1 MSRSLQTCCSRFIFW
16 NVRCTM
22 LIFGPISLAST
33 VSSFNFSNSSF
44 STYYNTT
51 STSTS
56 TTKSLPLIKPKIP
69 VHHNITS
76 ITAPPSGTPL
86 STVTVLPSATS
97 LNDTEHSC
105 DSSGQDCSP
114 INNLVFNY
122 SNGTYY
128 NPYYNTTNI
137 NPNENQTLRDICA
150 NAFDVSLSKWL
161 ATAQITSHPATSK
174 TPSFKGP
181 LVISKAGEN
190 TTTLATKTYVRR
202 NESAA
207 TSTPSQQVTTTA
219 SHVPQF
225 PFTASQPCCYNCTI
239 SGGPFQLFQWP
250 TQTASPPTSTYVNNL
265 GFTL

>member
-1 MSRSLQTCCSRFIFW
+1 
-16 NVRCTM
+16 M
-22 LIFGPISLAST
+22 LLFGLISLAST

-105 DSSGQDCSP
+105 DSSSQDCSP
-114 INNLVFNY
+114 TNNLVFNY

-137 NPNENQTLRDICA
+137 NPNANQTLRDICA

-174 TPSFKGP
+174 TPSFKGS

-190 TTTLATKTYVRR
+190 TSTLATKTYVRR

-207 TSTPSQQVTTTA
+207 TSTPSEQITTTA

-265 GFTL
+265 GFTLYVRTLSYLKMC